1 MKQICGALLRKDSE
15 LSKVDV
21 CSISNGKSPA
31 PLLEKQ
37 KRPFS
42 VQAILNSFIACLFRQ
57 AVIPGINLLQ
67 CTIEVLT
74 VFNVPSRLQTCL
86 QTAKGKGLTHSMNT
100 ERNLQ
105 TYFCKG
111 FKKVK
116 RWRKVRSILNLFS
129 HEMLE
134 CHCELPQALFLIFGE
149 FINIFFVKRIKS
161 MITKW
166 TSWIIFRCAMTAIK
180 QDLS

>member
-1 MKQICGALLRKDSE
+1 MKQICCALSRKDSE

-42 VQAILNSFIACLFRQ
+42 VQGIPNSFKPCSFRQ
-57 AVIPGINLLQ
+57 AVIPGINHLQ
-67 CTIEVLT
+67 CTIAVLT
-74 VFNVPSRLQTCL
+74 VFNVPWKLQTCL
-86 QTAKGKGLTHSMNT
+86 QTAKGKGLTHSTNT
-100 ERNLQ
+100 ETNLQ

-116 RWRKVRSILNLFS
+116 RWRQLRSILNLFS

-134 CHCELPQALFLIFGE
+134 CHCKLPQALFLIFGE
-149 FINIFFVKRIKS
+149 FVNIFFVKRIKS

-166 TSWIIFRCAMTAIK
+166 TSRIIFSV
-180 QDLS
+180 Q